1 MNTASDSTDLNIGKN
16 EYVAFDA
23 VSLKDFIRTKLS
35 NSGLFTDQA
44 YEGSNLNAINNIIS
58 YSFHTLMYYMN
69 QTATE
74 SMFNEAQLYE
84 NINRIVKQLNYSPV
98 GAQAPTLSFAVSATS
113 QLGTGTYTIPR
124 YTFIR
129 AGNAPYSFNTDVTF
143 TKTVTG
149 LQVLTE
155 VGNQYLLYQGKY
167 IEYPLY
173 TARGESNEI
182 VFIIPGNN
190 NIIDH
195 FNIDVYVKDID
206 TGLWS
211 QWSRTESLYLE
222 NATAAKFEI
231 RLNENKNYEI
241 KFGDDINGRQLKLN
255 DIIAVYYL
263 ETLGAAGE
271 VGTGAIN
278 GRQAA
283 LYNTIQFNQ
292 IAANVISSD
301 LTLLTDV
308 NITYLNYTNDNLST
322 SYTPI
327 ESVDSIRKYAPAS
340 FKSQFRLVTPNDFVS
355 YIKSAFANIINDVK
369 VYNNNSYITNHIKYL
384 YDIGLTNPG
393 SDYRVLYNQV
403 NFADSCNFN
412 NVYVYALPKATK
424 LLNVNYVS
432 YLTPAQKQLIISNV
446 EDKKMLTSQVVI
458 MDPVYK
464 AVSIGTQYQQ
474 LTLTDVASSTLVVAL
489 NDNAKV
495 VPSVIKDKVR
505 TILTTYFDPVSAVL
519 GSTVNPNELTN
530 QILSIDGVKTVTTE
544 NNGVV
549 TNGVSLIVWNPSYPE
564 QDITV
569 TTKTFTLSDFQTI
582 YLDRIEE
589 IMARVVI
596 LPGLSQTTSII
607 NF

>member
-1 MNTASDSTDLNIGKN
+1 MNTANDSVDLNIGKN

-23 VSLKDFIRTKLS
+23 VSLKEFIRAKLS
-35 NSGLFTDQA
+35 NSELFTDQA

-98 GAQAPTLSFAVSATS
+98 GAQAPTLSFSVSATS
-113 QLGTGTYTIPR
+113 QLDINTYTIPR

-129 AGNAPYSFNTDVTF
+129 AGNTPYSFNTDITF
-143 TKTVTG
+143 TKTITG
-149 LQVLTE
+149 VQVLTE

-167 IEYPLY
+167 VEYPLY
-173 TARGESNEI
+173 SARGESNEI
-182 VFIIPGNN
+182 VFIVPGNN

-211 QWSRTESLYLE
+211 QWTRTESLYLE
-222 NATAAKFEI
+222 NAADTKFEV

-255 DIIAVYYL
+255 DIVAVYYL
-263 ETLGAAGE
+263 ETLGSAGE

-278 GRQAA
+278 GRQIA

-292 IAANVISSD
+292 ITADVISSD

-308 NITYLNYTNDNLST
+308 SIAYLNYANDNLST

-327 ESVDSIRKYAPAS
+327 ETVENIRKYAPAS
-340 FKSQFRLVTPNDFVS
+340 FKSQFRLVTPKDFVS

-412 NVYVYALPKATK
+412 NVYVYALPRATK

-446 EDKKMLTSQVVI
+446 EDKKMLTSQVII

-464 AVSIGTQYQQ
+464 AVSVGTQYQQ
-474 LTLTDVASSTLVVAL
+474 LTLTDVASSTLVVTL
-489 NDNAKV
+489 NDNTKII
-495 VPSVIKDKVR
+495 PSVIKDKVK
-505 TILTTYFDPVSAVL
+505 TVFATYFDPISAVL
-519 GSTVNPNELTN
+519 GSTVNPNALTN

-569 TTKTFTLSDFQTI
+569 TTKTFTLPEFQTI
-582 YLDRIEE
+582 YLDKIEE

-596 LPGLSQTTSII
+596 VPGLSQTTSII

>member
-1 MNTASDSTDLNIGKN
+1 MNTANDSVDLNIGKN

-23 VSLKDFIRTKLS
+23 VSLKEFIRAKLS
-35 NSGLFTDQA
+35 NSELFTDQA

-98 GAQAPTLSFAVSATS
+98 GAQAPTLSFSVSATS
-113 QLGTGTYTIPR
+113 QLSINTYTIPR

-129 AGNAPYSFNTDVTF
+129 AGNTPYSFNTDITF
-143 TKTVTG
+143 TKTITG
-149 LQVLTE
+149 VQVLTE

-167 IEYPLY
+167 VEYPLY
-173 TARGESNEI
+173 NARGESNEI

-206 TGLWS
+206 TGVWK
-211 QWSRTESLYLE
+211 QWTRTESLYLE
-222 NATAAKFEI
+222 NAIDTKFEV

-255 DIIAVYYL
+255 DIVAVYYL
-263 ETLGAAGE
+263 ETLGSAGE

-278 GRQAA
+278 GRQIA
-283 LYNTIQFNQ
+283 LYNTAQFNQ

-301 LTLLTDV
+301 LTLLNEV
-308 NITYLNYTNDNLST
+308 NITYLNYTNDSLST

-327 ESVDSIRKYAPAS
+327 ETVESIRKYAPAS
-340 FKSQFRLVTPNDFVS
+340 FKSQFRLVTPKDFVS
-355 YIKSAFANIINDVK
+355 YIKSAFANIIGDVK

-412 NVYVYALPKATK
+412 NVYVYALPRATK

-432 YLTPAQKQLIISNV
+432 YLTPAQKQLVISNV
-446 EDKKMLTSQVVI
+446 EDKKMLTSQVII

-464 AVSIGTQYQQ
+464 AVSVGTQYEQ
-474 LTLTDVASSTLVVAL
+474 LTLTDVTSSTLVVTL
-489 NDNAKV
+489 NDNTKI
-495 VPSVIKDKVR
+495 VPSVIKDKVK
-505 TILTTYFDPVSAVL
+505 TIFATYFDPVSAVL
-519 GSTVNPNELTN
+519 GSTVNPNVLTN
-530 QILSIDGVKTVTTE
+530 QILSIDGVKTVTTV

-549 TNGVSLIVWNPSYPE
+549 TNGVSLIVWNPSYPN

-569 TTKTFTLSDFQTI
+569 TTKAFTLPDFQTI

-596 LPGLSQTTSII
+596 VPGLSQTTSII

>member
-113 QLGTGTYTIPR
+113 QLGIGTYTIPR

>member
-23 VSLKDFIRTKLS
+23 VSLKEFIRAKLS

-44 YEGSNLNAINNIIS
+44 YEGSNLNAINNIVS

-69 QTATE
+69 QAATD
-74 SMFNEAQLYE
+74 SMFSEAQLYE
-84 NINRIVKQLNYSPV
+84 NMNRIVKLLNYSPV
-98 GAQAPTLSFAVSATS
+98 GAQSPTLSFAVSATS
-113 QLGTGTYTIPR
+113 QLGIGTYTIPR
-124 YTFIR
+124 YTYIR
-129 AGNAPYSFNTDVTF
+129 AGNIPYSFNTDVTF
-143 TKTVTG
+143 TKTITG
-149 LQVLTE
+149 TQALTE
-155 VGNQYLLYQGKY
+155 ISNQYLLYQGKY

-182 VFIIPGNN
+182 VFVIPGSN

-195 FNIDVYVKDID
+195 FNIDVYIKDID
-206 TGLWS
+206 TGLWV
-211 QWSRTESLYLE
+211 QWTRTESLYLE
-222 NATAAKFEI
+222 NAIATKFEA
-231 RLNENKNYEI
+231 RLNENKNYEL
-241 KFGDDINGRQLKLN
+241 KFGDNINGRQLKLN
-255 DIIAVYYL
+255 DIVAVYYL
-263 ETLGAAGE
+263 ETLGSTGE

-278 GRQAA
+278 GRQSA
-283 LYNTIQFNQ
+283 LYNTVQFNQ
-292 IAANVISSD
+292 IAGNVISSD
-301 LTLLTDV
+301 LTLLTDA
-308 NITYLNYTNDNLST
+308 NITTLNYVNDNLST

-340 FKSQFRLVTPNDFVS
+340 FKSQFRLVTPDDFIS

-403 NFADSCNFN
+403 YFADSCNFN

-446 EDKKMLTSQVVI
+446 EDKKMLTSQVII

-464 AVSIGTQYQQ
+464 AVSVGSQYQQ
-474 LTLTDVASSTLVVAL
+474 LTLTDVASSTLVITL

-495 VPSVIKDKVR
+495 VPSVIKDKVK
-505 TILTTYFDPVSAVL
+505 TIFSTYFDPASATL
-519 GSTVNPNELTN
+519 GPTINPGVITD
-530 QILSIDGVKTVTTE
+530 QILSIDGVKSVVTE
-544 NNGVV
+544 NSGIA
-549 TNGVSLIVWNPSYPE
+549 TNGVSLIVWNPSYPTE
-564 QDITV
+564 DISV
-569 TTKTFTLSDFQTI
+569 TTKAFTLPNFQTI
-582 YLDRIEE
+582 YLDRIDDL
-589 IMARVVI
+589 MARVNVV
-596 LPGLSQTTSII
+596 PGLSQTTSII

>member
-544 NNGVV
+544 NNGAV

>member
-1 MNTASDSTDLNIGKN
+1 MNTESDSTDLNIGKN

-74 SMFNEAQLYE
+74 SMFSEAQLYE

-113 QLGTGTYTIPR
+113 QLPIGTYTIPR
-124 YTFIR
+124 YTFVR

-143 TKTVTG
+143 TKAISG
-149 LQVLTE
+149 LQALTE

-173 TARGESNEI
+173 IARGESNEI
-182 VFIIPGNN
+182 VFVIPGNN

-195 FNIDVYVKDID
+195 FNIDVYIKDID
-206 TGLWS
+206 TGLWT
-211 QWSRTESLYLE
+211 QWTRTESLYLE
-222 NATAAKFEI
+222 NATATKFEV

-255 DIIAVYYL
+255 DTVAIYYL
-263 ETLGAAGE
+263 ETLGSAGE

-278 GRQAA
+278 GRPAA

-308 NITYLNYTNDNLST
+308 NISYLNYINDNLST
-322 SYTPI
+322 TYTPI

-340 FKSQFRLVTPNDFVS
+340 FKSQFRLVTPSDFVS

-369 VYNNNSYITNHIKYL
+369 VYNNNGYITNHIKYL

-412 NVYVYALPKATK
+412 NVYVYALPKSTK
-424 LLNVNYVS
+424 LLNVKYVS

-446 EDKKMLTSQVVI
+446 EDKKMLTSQVIV

-474 LTLTDVASSTLVVAL
+474 LTLTDVASSTLVVTL

-495 VPSVIKDKVR
+495 VPSVIKDKVK

-530 QILSIDGVKTVTTE
+530 QILSIDGVRTVTTE
-544 NNGVV
+544 NSGVV
-549 TNGVSLIVWNPSYPE
+549 TNGVSLIVWNPSYPT

-569 TTKTFTLSDFQTI
+569 TTKTFTLPNFQTI
-582 YLDRIEE
+582 YLDKIDE
-589 IMARVVI
+589 IMARVVVV
-596 LPGLSQTTSII
+596 PGLSQTTSII

>member
-113 QLGTGTYTIPR
+113 QLGIGTYTIPR

-569 TTKTFTLSDFQTI
+569 TTKTFTLSNFQTI